1 MARKRAFSTF
11 SLSFLDI
18 MSCGLGAVALIFLI
32 IKHDVD
38 HTTREKNHELLSEVS
53 LLEEDIRDGE
63 EGLVR
68 ARNTLSSL
76 DQRLVEAQGL
86 ATRISQELAR
96 ARAERAELMDN
107 QQDESIPALEEK
119 VRQLQAQ
126 KTELEKSAQQRNNDV
141 RQFIGQGNRQYL
153 TGMKMGGS
161 HILILVDASAS
172 MLDERLVNIIRRRNM
187 PDEVK
192 RNAAKWQRTLA
203 TVDWLTAQL
212 PQQSQYQIYTFNTDV
227 QSVVKST
234 ENSWLNV
241 SNGAQLEQ
249 GVLNLRKTIPQDG
262 TSLERVFQA
271 VGQLSP
277 RPDNIF
283 LITDGLPTQGL
294 SKPKGNT
301 ITGAERVKLFN
312 QAVKKL
318 PRGIPVNV
326 ILAPMEGDPMAAA
339 AFWQLAQISKG
350 SLISPSRDWP

>member
-1 MARKRAFSTF
+1 MARKRTFSTF

-38 HTTREKNHELLSEVS
+38 HSTKEKNHELMSEVS

-76 DQRLVEAQGL
+76 DQKLAEADGL
-86 ATRISQELAR
+86 ATRISQEIAR
-96 ARAERAELMDN
+96 ARTERAELVDN
-107 QQDESIPALEEK
+107 QQQESVAALEEK

-126 KTELEKSAQQRNNDV
+126 KQELQQAAQDRNDDV
-141 RQFIGQGNRQYL
+141 RQFVGQGNRQYL

-161 HILILVDASAS
+161 HILILLDSSAS

-192 RNAAKWQRTLA
+192 RNAAKWQRALS

-212 PQQSQYQIYTFNTDV
+212 PQQSLYQIYTFNTGV
-227 QSVVKST
+227 QSVVKGS
-234 ENSWLNV
+234 ENTWLKVND
-241 SNGAQLEQ
+241 GAQLEQ
-249 GVLNLRKTIPQDG
+249 GMINLRKTIPRDG
-262 TSLERVFQA
+262 TSLQRVFQA
-271 VGQLSP
+271 VSKLSP

-294 SKPKGNT
+294 TSPKGNT
-301 ITGAERVKLFN
+301 VSGPERVKLFN
-312 QAVKKL
+312 EAVQQL
-318 PRGIPVNV
+318 PRGTPVNV
-326 ILAPMEGDPMAAA
+326 ILMPMEGDPMAAA
-339 AFWQLAQISKG
+339 AFWQLAQSSKG
-350 SLISPSRDWP
+350 SLISPSKDWP

>member
-1 MARKRAFSTF
+1 MARSRSFSTF

-38 HTTREKNHELLSEVS
+38 HSVREKNHELLSEVS

-68 ARNTLSSL
+68 ARNTLSAL
-76 DQRLVEAQGL
+76 DQRLAEADGL
-86 ATRISQELAR
+86 ATRISQEIAQAR
-96 ARAERAELMDN
+96 SERAELMDN
-107 QQDESIPALEEK
+107 QQEESIASLEEK

-126 KTELEKSAQQRNNDV
+126 KTELEQAAQQRNNDV

-161 HILILVDASAS
+161 NILILVDASAS

-187 PDEVK
+187 PDDVK
-192 RNAAKWQRTLA
+192 RSAAKWQRALS

-212 PQQSQYQIYTFNTDV
+212 PQQSHYQIYTFNTGV
-227 QSVVKST
+227 QSVIKGSD
-234 ENSWLNV
+234 NSWLKV
-241 SNGAQLEQ
+241 SDGAQLEQ

-271 VGQLSP
+271 VSKLSP

-294 SKPKGNT
+294 TKPKGNT
-301 ITGAERVKLFN
+301 VTGAERVKLFN
-312 QAVKKL
+312 QAVQQL

-339 AFWQLAQISKG
+339 AFWQLAQTSKG
-350 SLISPSRDWP
+350 SFISPSRDWP